1 MGQNWLFDRLFWF
14 QRKKNVGVRKKNVG
28 QKMVIFNRLFRWLF
42 EQKKNFVN
50 NFFFILKIKNV
61 ITVGYLR
68 RLFHRLFSIQFN
80 FYFLFHFK

>member
-1 MGQNWLFDRLFWF
+1 MGQNWLFDWLFWF
-14 QRKKNVGVRKKNVG
+14 QRKKNVG

>member
-1 MGQNWLFDRLFWF
+1 MGQNWLFDWLFWF